1 MSKWIKTGDK
11 VIVISGNDKGKTGEV
26 LARSKDSVVVRGVN
40 VRKRHMRKT
49 SQGAGQI
56 ITREF
61 PVNISNVNICSA
73 EGNPVRLRARI
84 VEGAKELYY
93 KDGSKEVV
101 HRKI

>member
-11 VIVISGNDKGKTGEV
+11 VIVISGNYKGTTGEV
-26 LARSKDSVVVRGVN
+26 LARSKDSVMVRGVN
-40 VRKRHMRKT
+40 VRKRHMKKT

-61 PVNISNVNICSA
+61 PINVSNVNICSG
-73 EGNPVRLRARI
+73 EGKPVRLRAR
-84 VEGAKELYY
+84 VVDGVKELYY
-93 KDGSKEVV
+93 KDGSNEVV